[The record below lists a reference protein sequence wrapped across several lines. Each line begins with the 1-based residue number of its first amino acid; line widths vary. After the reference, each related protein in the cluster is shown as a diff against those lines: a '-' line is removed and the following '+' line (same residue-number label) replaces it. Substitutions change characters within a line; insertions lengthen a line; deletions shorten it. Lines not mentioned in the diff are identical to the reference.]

1 MEQRI
6 GVYVCHCGLNIAATV
21 DPKEVV
27 ESAASL
33 NGVVLARDYMFMC
46 SDPGQELIL
55 KDIKEHWSIGICRIG
70 IVACI
75 TPLLHHPNPFN
86 HAKA

>member
-1 MEQRI
+1 MEKRI

-21 DPKEVV
+21 DPKDVA

-55 KDIKEHWSIGICRIG
+55 KDIKEHKLDR
-70 IVACI
+70 VVV
-75 TPLLHHPNPFN
+75 
-86 HAKA
+86 